1 MNKNL
6 YYILDNEVLVSNCL
20 EFINAEKIV
29 KESAKAII
37 RTLPSY
43 RQVNNIFSCFREKKG
58 KFLHSILFIK
68 SVTPHCSLSNIHTV
82 GEHLPEINSSE
93 IIIIQNLG
101 AKNNRE
107 VFMK

>member
-1 MNKNL
+1 MMKIHNGKTNLFFFYNQNNIINSSQSRLDLYSELESKLIQFMNKNL

-43 RQVNNIFSCFREKKG
+43 RQVNNIFSCFRKK
-58 KFLHSILFIK
+58 KANSFILF
-68 SVTPHCSLSNIHTV
+68 SL
-82 GEHLPEINSSE
+82 
-93 IIIIQNLG
+93 
-101 AKNNRE
+101 
-107 VFMK
+107 